1 MYLYLFLV
9 GLVEV
14 PAVLL
19 LWPAITYLGRR
30 ITLAFLLIV
39 CSVSLA
45 LMTLMMTR
53 LEGGWRRNQV
63 RWLSLYISE
72 EGCRCLVLTTTT
84 GGSTR
89 NNSRCTLPHC
99 VQFMKDPEEILENN
113 NKKYSYVSM
122 LDTVNKLLRCF
133 ETYPSCYLLGNYFIL
148 VLLSS
153 SPSVPE
159 AVKVLLS
166 LIGKMTMTAAY
177 HLLWVFTSEM
187 FSTANR
193 ARVVGEASVVT
204 KVVTVS
210 VPYINHLMVRLCNA
224 YCTHHILR
232 YSPRL

>member
-1 MYLYLFLV
+1 
-9 GLVEV
+9 
-14 PAVLL
+14 
-19 LWPAITYLGRR
+19 
-30 ITLAFLLIV
+30 
-39 CSVSLA
+39 
-45 LMTLMMTR
+45 
-53 LEGGWRRNQV
+53 
-63 RWLSLYISE
+63 
-72 EGCRCLVLTTTT
+72 
-84 GGSTR
+84 
-89 NNSRCTLPHC
+89 
-99 VQFMKDPEEILENN
+99 MKDPEGILENN

-122 LDTVNKLLRCF
+122 LGTVNKLLRCI
-133 ETYPSCYLLGNYFIL
+133 ETNLSCYFLGYYFIL

-177 HLLWVFTSEM
+177 NLTWVFTSEL

-193 ARVVGEASVVT
+193 ARVVGEASFLT

-210 VPYINHLMVRLCNA
+210 VPYINHLMVRFCCA